1 MSYHV
6 TAAKSIFVVGIK
18 EGEGALLPFDDF
30 LIAEEAAQL
39 HGCRFWGVGG
49 MHDVFLE
56 AHAIAAAD
64 GAGGGMA
71 SVGGSC
77 QGTHG
82 GDGVDTLQ
90 AERHDGRRH
99 HRVFHALEEGLFAEV
114 GIVFREQFVGE
125 HHHLHAAKV
134 QSFLFKDADDFANEG
149 ALQCAG
155 LEQYEGLF
163 NGHNLICLIG
173 FKAM

>member
-1 MSYHV
+1 
-6 TAAKSIFVVGIK
+6 
-18 EGEGALLPFDDF
+18 
-30 LIAEEAAQL
+30 
-39 HGCRFWGVGG
+39 
-49 MHDVFLE
+49 MHDVLLE

-64 GAGGGMA
+64 GSGGGVA
-71 SVGGSC
+71 SVGGAC

-82 GDGVDTLQ
+82 GDGIDTLQ
-90 AERHDGRRH
+90 AERNDGRRH

-125 HHHLHAAKV
+125 HHHLHAAKM
-134 QSFLFKDADDFANEG
+134 QSFLFKDADDFANKG

-163 NGHNLICLIG
+163 NDHNLIYLIG
-173 FKAM
+173 FKVI